1 MAEPE
6 QTFDIAIATSTT
18 WLANDERSEAAGFE
32 LKYIPRNVTI
42 MLTLVIMQF
51 GM

>member
-1 MAEPE
+1 MV
-6 QTFDIAIATSTT
+6 
-18 WLANDERSEAAGFE
+18 WLANDERPEAAGFE

-51 GM
+51 GMWLPSNELCRL